1 MSCFNTVAY
10 SAPVDTQILTD
21 DGLRAVKSQKVYED
35 ASLLKSV
42 VNLELPSTQAIYS
55 LRTPCLGQFIRTGVY
70 LISTGTPL
78 KEFACHV
85 DL

>member
-42 VNLELPSTQAIYS
+42 VNLELPSTQGIYA